1 MLAKKNNHGPELE
14 AKLKKRVKAA
24 NKSGRLDLST
34 TPNCQFNFKYVPSL
48 VYQTFG
54 KNKEQQHTLA
64 EQKKKEEEA
73 ATVVEKKKEEDD
85 VVLIKVLGKCALN
98 EQSGSVNRITTY
110 INMTLT
116 ERFKVNVEGHAV
128 GNWNDIH
135 GLSYINAPIVQF

>member
-54 KNKEQQHTLA
+54 KNNDQQHTLA
-64 EQKKKEEEA
+64 EQKKKEEEERQEQLRNEA
-73 ATVVEKKKEEDD
+73 AEQAAREAEAQRLKEEEEETDL
-85 VVLIKVLGKCALN
+85 VVPPL
-98 EQSGSVNRITTY
+98 SSSSVWSAK
-110 INMTLT
+110 M
-116 ERFKVNVEGHAV
+116 
-128 GNWNDIH
+128 
-135 GLSYINAPIVQF
+135 